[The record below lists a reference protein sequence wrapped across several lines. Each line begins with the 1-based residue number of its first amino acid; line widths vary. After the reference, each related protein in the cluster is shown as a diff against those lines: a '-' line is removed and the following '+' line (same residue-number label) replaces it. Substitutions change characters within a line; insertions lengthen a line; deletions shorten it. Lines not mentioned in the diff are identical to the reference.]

1 MKAYE
6 TMFVLVPE
14 LEKEAIDAEVAR
26 VKAIIEK
33 AGEVENVDEWGSRKL
48 AYTGGSEYTDGYYV
62 VIDFKAENSVL
73 DDLNHLYLI
82 NDSYIRDIII
92 AKEK

>member
-14 LEKEAIDAEVAR
+14 LEKEAIDAEIAR

-33 AGEVENVDEWGSRKL
+33 AGEVENVDE
-48 AYTGGSEYTDGYYV
+48 
-62 VIDFKAENSVL
+62 
-73 DDLNHLYLI
+73 
-82 NDSYIRDIII
+82 
-92 AKEK
+92 